1 MDVVVDHSPDIQV
14 YQQQLS
20 AGTEKKRR
28 EALEALLQEGHQ
40 GLLVLEDFLVA
51 VIAGTYPFERLA
63 GCIYAQLF
71 QASEPQVQSFLQ
83 TQFPQG
89 FFSAP
94 SDCNLGYQDLEALLA
109 QEQFEA
115 ADRLT
120 IQKMCE
126 LAGAAAQQRKWLY
139 FSEVDQFPLTDLQT
153 IDRLWR
159 LYSDDKFG
167 FSIQREIWLGVGQTW
182 EKLWAKI
189 GWKNDR
195 LWTRYPQGFT
205 WNLSAPKGHLPLT
218 NQLRGV
224 RVMAALMNHPAF
236 QSNS

>member
-1 MDVVVDHSPDIQV
+1 MDNSPDMQA

-20 AGTEKKRR
+20 TGTEKKRR
-28 EALEALLQEGHQ
+28 EALEALLQEGRE
-40 GLLVLEDFLVA
+40 GLLILEDFLVA
-51 VIAGTYPFERLA
+51 VQAGKYPLDSLA
-63 GCIYAQLF
+63 GRVYAKLF
-71 QASEPQVQSFLQ
+71 QSSDPQVQTFLQ

-89 FFSAP
+89 FLPGP
-94 SDCNLGYQDLEALLA
+94 SDRNLEYQDLEALLA

-139 FSEVDQFPLTDLQT
+139 FSEVDQFPKTDLQS

-159 LYSDDKFG
+159 VYSDDKFG

-182 EKLWAKI
+182 EKLWPKI
-189 GWKNDR
+189 GWKNGR

-236 QSNS
+236 ESRS

>member
-1 MDVVVDHSPDIQV
+1 MVVDHSPDMQA

-20 AGTEKKRR
+20 SGSDKKRR
-28 EALEALLQEGHQ
+28 EALGAILQAGSE
-40 GLLVLEDFLVA
+40 GLLLLEDFLVA
-51 VIAGTYPFERLA
+51 VQAGKYPLDSVA
-63 GCIYAQLF
+63 GRIYAKLYQC
-71 QASEPQVQSFLQ
+71 SEAQVQAFLD
-83 TQFPQG
+83 TQFAQG
-89 FFSAP
+89 FLPCP
-94 SDCNLGYQDLEALLA
+94 SDRQLNYQDLEALLA

-126 LAGAAAQQRKWLY
+126 LAGDGALKRKWLY
-139 FSEVDQFPLTDLQT
+139 FSEVDQFPKTDLQS

-159 LYSDDKFG
+159 IYSDDKFG
-167 FSIQREIWLGVGQTW
+167 FSVQREMWLGVGQNW
-182 EKLWAKI
+182 EKLWPKM
-189 GWKNDR
+189 GWKNGR
-195 LWTRYPQGFT
+195 IWTRYPQGFT

-236 QSNS
+236 E